1 MRRGKVRA
9 GCDNS
14 PPPPFLPTPAPPLRG
29 KTQVILKEISS
40 LLSLNL
46 SGGLSFSNGY
56 SVLNIAREL
65 SLACE
70 FGGMDDTQRP
80 VCLFISVRLWSGI
93 GMWCLTSTW
102 TQLVLQT
109 DFQPDILKSRF
120 PSLCHF
126 WIPSCRSLVSANELL
141 FNDLFAS

>member
-46 SGGLSFSNGY
+46 RGGLSFSNGY

-70 FGGMDDTQRP
+70 FGGMDDTQRS
-80 VCLFISVRLWSGI
+80 VCLFISARL
-93 GMWCLTSTW
+93 
-102 TQLVLQT
+102 
-109 DFQPDILKSRF
+109 
-120 PSLCHF
+120 
-126 WIPSCRSLVSANELL
+126 
-141 FNDLFAS
+141 

>member
-80 VCLFISVRLWSGI
+80 VCLFISARLWSGI

-109 DFQPDILKSRF
+109 DFQPDI
-120 PSLCHF
+120 
-126 WIPSCRSLVSANELL
+126 IGVSFKKQISFFVSFLNSFVQIFGEC
-141 FNDLFAS
+141 

>member
-29 KTQVILKEISS
+29 KTQVILKEIS

-80 VCLFISVRLWSGI
+80 VCLFISARL
-93 GMWCLTSTW
+93 
-102 TQLVLQT
+102 
-109 DFQPDILKSRF
+109 
-120 PSLCHF
+120 
-126 WIPSCRSLVSANELL
+126 
-141 FNDLFAS
+141 

>member
-29 KTQVILKEISS
+29 KTQVILKEIS

-80 VCLFISVRLWSGI
+80 VCLFISVRL
-93 GMWCLTSTW
+93 
-102 TQLVLQT
+102 
-109 DFQPDILKSRF
+109 
-120 PSLCHF
+120 
-126 WIPSCRSLVSANELL
+126 
-141 FNDLFAS
+141 